1 MAKGAIHID
10 PVSSFGSN
18 QAAENER
25 RGWDQTSYSNKNND
39 GKACHH
45 YDWSRRGLNFEIAKG
60 GVIRPLGS
68 DPTSLDQRLQARLKE
83 LGFKQYQAKDGVGVA
98 DNNPNFAID
107 IIVGGDHDRLCEIAF
122 GEQDVAYDLSR
133 DNSHITRTKD
143 VEKWALD
150 VYRFACKKWGEDNII
165 GMEIHLDETTPH
177 AHILAVPVAEVK
189 QKGRLKK
196 GEERKTHL
204 AVSFAKVCG
213 ENPWKYAK
221 YKEQLH
227 DDLYAEVG
235 IKWGLERGDRLAD
248 LPEEERR
255 GRVHKNAKQLEAE
268 RQSKEAVKAAQK
280 EAEEAKEAAA
290 VSRGEV
296 TDLETRIAKNKK
308 TLDSL
313 DEDIKTKQTANDSLQ
328 TRLNNLRAE
337 IDKAKEESIDLE
349 DAKGAVASLETEY
362 YSVVNKK
369 KEAEKE
375 LDSLT
380 KKRETVLKEL
390 AKEREELKSTKD
402 SCEETDKELGRKR
415 EEIKSIKDASE
426 KARDVRNKVF
436 ALDGVKPHFD
446 KITADELKHKKT
458 GLISSES
465 NQDVADRI
473 NERIQK
479 VIDAFAAEVK
489 SKATSFTE
497 AFKDNK
503 QADIVTPVVNA
514 IDLQRSKTERQELQ
528 QEISDI
534 ASVLCDAAGRAALV
548 EFLSANAVS
557 SSGGGG
563 GSSSGLGW
571 RDRDKDDEENR
582 RNAVRAA
589 VQHAKSVIR
598 PPRKGRG
605 R

>member
-25 RGWDQTSYSNKNND
+25 RGWDQTSYNNKNND

-45 YDWSRRGLNFEIAKG
+45 YDWSRRGLNFEVAKG

-122 GEQDVAYDLSR
+122 GEQDVSYDLSR

-150 VYRFACKKWGEDNII
+150 VYKFACKKWGEDNII

-189 QKGRLKK
+189 QKGRIKK

-313 DEDIKTKQTANDSLQ
+313 DEDIKTKQTANDALQ
-328 TRLNNLRAE
+328 TRLNKLLDE
-337 IDKAKEESIDLE
+337 IKKAKEESIDLE
-349 DAKGAVASLETEY
+349 VAKGAVASLETEY

-369 KEAEKE
+369 KDVENE
-375 LDSLT
+375 LSRL
-380 KKRETVLKEL
+380 KQERETVKKEL
-390 AKEREELKSTKD
+390 KQERTELKS
-402 SCEETDKELGRKR
+402 
-415 EEIKSIKDASE
+415 IKTAVEGS
-426 KARDVRNKVF
+426 RDVRHEVF
-436 ALDGVKPHFD
+436 TLDDVKPHFD

-571 RDRDKDDEENR
+571 RDRDKDDEESR

-598 PPRKGRG
+598 PLRKGRG

>member
-45 YDWSRRGLNFEIAKG
+45 YDWSRRGLNFEVAKG
-60 GVIRPLGS
+60 GEIRPLGS
-68 DPTSLDQRLQARLKE
+68 NPTSLDQRLQARLKE

-150 VYRFACKKWGEDNII
+150 VYRFACKKWGEENII

-204 AVSFAKVCG
+204 AVSFGKVCG
-213 ENPWKYAK
+213 ENPWQYAK

-268 RQSKEAVKAAQK
+268 RQSKEAVKTAQK
-280 EAEEAKEAAA
+280 DAEAAKEDAAA
-290 VSRGEV
+290 SRGEV
-296 TDLETRIAKNKK
+296 EELEAKIAESKA
-308 TLDSL
+308 TIDSL
-313 DEDIKTKQTANDSLQ
+313 DKAIKSKQSADKALQ
-328 TRLNNLRAE
+328 TRLDNLRAE
-337 IDKAKEESIDLE
+337 IDKAKAESIDLE
-349 DAKGAVASLETEY
+349 DAKGAVALLESEY

-369 KEAEKE
+369 KEVEQE
-375 LDSLT
+375 LRGL
-380 KKRETVLKEL
+380 KQERETVKD
-390 AKEREELKSTKD
+390 ELKQD
-402 SCEETDKELGRKR
+402 RAELKT
-415 EEIKSIKDASE
+415 IKTAVEGS
-426 KARDVRNKVF
+426 RDVRHKVF
-436 ALDGVKPHFD
+436 TLDGVMPHIA
-446 KITADELKHKKT
+446 KITAAELERKNT
-458 GLISSES
+458 GLLSRES
-465 NQDVADRI
+465 NQEVADRI
-473 NERIQK
+473 NKRIQEG
-479 VIDAFAAEVK
+479 ISAFASDVK
-489 SKATSFTE
+489 SKATSFVE
-497 AFKDNK
+497 AAKNNV
-503 QADIVTPVVNA
+503 QADIVNPIA
-514 IDLQRSKTERQELQ
+514 DALDLRHRNEALQSSNQALQ
-528 QEISDI
+528 QDL
-534 ASVLCDAAGRAALV
+534 ADLVSVLCDATGRAALV

-563 GSSSGLGW
+563 SSSGLGW
-571 RDRDKDDEENR
+571 RDRDKDDDETR
-582 RNAVRAA
+582 HNAVRAA
-589 VQHAKSVIR
+589 VRHAKTLM
-598 PPRKGRG
+598 PRKGRG